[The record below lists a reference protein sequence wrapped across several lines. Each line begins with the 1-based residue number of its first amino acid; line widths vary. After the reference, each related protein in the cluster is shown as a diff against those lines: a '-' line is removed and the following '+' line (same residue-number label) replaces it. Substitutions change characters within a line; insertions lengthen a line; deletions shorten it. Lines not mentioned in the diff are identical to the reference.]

1 MDYIKIKGAREN
13 NLKNINLTL
22 PRDKLIVFTG
32 VSGSGKTSL
41 AFDTIFAEGQRR
53 YMESLSSYARQF
65 LGQMSKPDVDSIEG
79 LSPAISIDQK
89 TTGRNPRSTV
99 GTVTEI
105 YDYLRLLYARIGE
118 VHCPECGAL
127 IDKQTVDQIVDKIT
141 ARGEGTRVLIE
152 APVAR
157 GRKGEYKKEIESFRK
172 AGYMRIK
179 VDGEVRSLDE
189 DIRLDKQIKHN
200 ISVVVDRLVVKDGI
214 SSRLTDSL
222 ETALKIGGGL
232 VIADFSG
239 EEQLFSTQ
247 YACPVCGASIPE
259 IEPRV
264 FSFNSPFGACPD
276 CLGLGYKQ
284 HVDPALIYGDGSKSL
299 NEGALTVTGWN
310 MDMGNMSEMYFRA
323 LSKRY
328 GFSMDTPYRDLPDNI
343 KNILLYGNGGEKIDM
358 EYKSGTFTGK
368 FSRSFEG
375 VVNNLERRYREA
387 GSDYVKSEIEKY
399 MTTTPCKTCNGDR
412 LKKEALAVT
421 VGGINIAR
429 LCEKSIYDISAF
441 FRGLQL
447 TKTQQMIA
455 ARLLKEIDARLNF
468 LINVGLG
475 YLTLSRGAATLS
487 GGEAQRIRLA
497 TQIGSG
503 LTGVLYI
510 LDEPSIGL
518 HQRDNEKL
526 ISTLERLRDLGN
538 TLIVVEHDLDTML
551 RSDYLVDVGPGAG
564 AHGGEIVAAGTVKEV
579 MYNPASLTGRYLRG
593 ELKIEVPAVR
603 RPVGDKFITVRGARE
618 NNLKNIDV
626 AFPVGVITAV
636 TGVSGSGKSSLVN
649 QILYPALA
657 VPVMKMRLVTG
668 ECDGVTGI
676 EYIDK
681 VINID
686 QSPIGR
692 TPRSNPATYTG
703 VFSFI
708 RDLFAK
714 TPDAVSRGYKSGR
727 FSFNVKGGRCE
738 HCSGDGIICISMN
751 FLPDVYVPCEVCKG
765 KRFNRETLE
774 VKYKGKNIAEVL
786 DMTVD
791 EACDFFEAI
800 PSVYNKIKTLQ
811 DVGLGYI
818 KLGQPATTLSGG
830 EAQRVKLATELSKRS
845 TGKTVYILDEPTTGL
860 HIADVDKLI
869 KILQRL
875 ASGGNTVIVIEHNL
889 DVIKT
894 ADYIIDLG
902 PEGGDGGGQ
911 VVALG
916 TPEEVAACPDSY
928 TGAFLKPLLKK
939 ADKPD

>member
-200 ISVVVDRLVVKDGI
+200 ISVVVDRLVVKEGI

-310 MDMGNMSEMYFRA
+310 MDTGNMSEMFFRA

-343 KNILLYGNGGEKIDM
+343 KHILLYGNGGEKIDM

-368 FSRSFEG
+368 FSRSYEG

-579 MYNPASLTGRYLRG
+579 MDNPASLTGRYLRG

-668 ECDGVTGI
+668 ECDEVTGI

-774 VKYKGKNIAEVL
+774 VMYKGKNIAEVL